1 MKLLLKPKFA
11 IIFWLNMYDILWCIF
26 IYQLICDLFYYNTKV
41 LIEPI
46 YYVYLYK
53 KNIILLSQ
61 FGPVYPGRQPRQV
74 PSTISQ

>member
-1 MKLLLKPKFA
+1 MKLLLKPKLA

-26 IYQLICDLFYYNTKV
+26 IYQLICDLFHYNTDI
-41 LIEPI
+41 LRLFIQ
-46 YYVYLYK
+46 